1 MHRTSSIHLY
11 SCRGNKKIR
20 APHRADGSMLWHS
33 VSDAS
38 CRASSAEPAGQ
49 YQKRQHEEAYVR
61 LAPGS
66 DDHRMA
72 QDAIDTSGRAG
83 PRCPPTRHASTTKMT
98 TDPSRILSRAS
109 PQRCNMACVSR
120 QLASL
125 QHTVHVGCAQR
136 LCDSY

>member
-1 MHRTSSIHLY
+1 VHRTSSIHLY
-11 SCRGNKKIR
+11 SCRGNKKYEHPTGPTVACCGIV
-20 APHRADGSMLWHS
+20 S
-33 VSDAS
+33 VMHLAGLP
-38 CRASSAEPAGQ
+38 RAEPAGQ